1 MPRKKAAGGG
11 ADAPAGSKRR
21 KLEREK
27 KGEPSQ
33 VPAAWAPA
41 SFQKTLQTIAA
52 YQIAGSM
59 FTKKSLGLKVSIQ
72 CSKKLFS
79 DPVQRDLK

>member
-21 KLEREK
+21 KLEMEK

-41 SFQKTLQTIAA
+41 CVVPKALQTIVA
-52 YQIAGSM
+52 YQIAGAM
-59 FTKKSLGLKVSIQ
+59 FTKISLG
-72 CSKKLFS
+72 
-79 DPVQRDLK
+79 